1 MGVVPVQLG
10 EDRHRGTLFGGSV
23 SGGRIVAFL
32 MVSLL
37 LVGAAGFGAF
47 RALDS
52 KQLVVSP
59 AVENAGGRAPGSGE
73 RDLESRVVVD
83 IDGAVKNPGVYRLDP
98 ESRVGDAIDAAGGVL
113 EGADVSSINR
123 ASRIV
128 DGQKVFIPLG
138 SDAASAPGSGAAP
151 VAVDSPAGLV
161 SINTADAAALDG
173 LDGIGPATAAAIVE
187 DRDANGPFTSLED
200 LMRVSGIGE
209 KKFAALKDQI
219 CL

>member
-1 MGVVPVQLG
+1 M
-10 EDRHRGTLFGGSV
+10 
-23 SGGRIVAFL
+23 
-32 MVSLL
+32 
-37 LVGAAGFGAF
+37 
-47 RALDS
+47 
-52 KQLVVSP
+52 
-59 AVENAGGRAPGSGE
+59 
-73 RDLESRVVVD
+73 VVD

-138 SDAASAPGSGAAP
+138 SDAALAPGSGAAP

>member
-10 EDRHRGTLFGGSV
+10 DDRQLTGLFNGS
-23 SGGRIVAFL
+23 SGGVRLVAVL
-32 MVSLL
+32 MVALL
-37 LVGAAGFGAF
+37 LVGAGAF
-47 RALDS
+47 GISRAMGS
-52 KQLVVSP
+52 EQFVVTP
-59 AVENAGGRAPGSGE
+59 AQEGSTGLERGSSE
-73 RDLESRVVVD
+73 RDVESRAVVD

-98 ESRVGDAIDAAGGVL
+98 DSRVGDAIDAAGGVL
-113 EGADVSSINR
+113 DGADVSSINR

-128 DGQKVFIPLG
+128 DGQKIFVPLAI
-138 SDAASAPGSGAAP
+138 DAASSPGTGAAP
-151 VAVDSPAGLV
+151 SPVEPASGLV
-161 SINTADAAALDG
+161 SINTADEAALDG

-187 DRDANGPFTSLED
+187 DREVNGPFTSLED